1 MQHDTDVPHTLLLRK
16 AMLLSGE
23 QVDVLITNGIISFIQ
38 SSALWQQEAA
48 HHDPITQQVDCEG
61 WYLTSGWIDMH
72 VHAYSELSPYGDEI
86 DKIGI
91 RHGVTTIVD
100 AGSCGG
106 DDIDELLQQDE
117 GTRTSLLAFLNISR
131 IGLRR
136 VDELSNL
143 EWIDAEQVQQAVEHY
158 PNHIVGL
165 KARISASVVQE
176 QGIEP
181 LQRARQLSSQTNLPL
196 MVHIGSGPPDIREVL
211 NLLNH
216 GDIVTHYLNG
226 KSNNLFDTAG
236 QPLPELTAALKRG
249 IHLDVGHGS
258 ASFSFRVAEQARDA
272 GIPLHTISTD
282 IYRQNRLDGPVYNM
296 SNVLSKFLYLGYALT
311 DIMEAVTIHAAEWLN
326 RPELAGMKPGQQ
338 ANLTLFAIEPGPVLL
353 TDSEGEQ
360 RTAAQYIEAK
370 GVVKDGAFFACQI
383 RTQASH

>member
-1 MQHDTDVPHTLLLRK
+1 MQHDTDGPHRLLLRK

-23 QVDVLITNGIISFIQ
+23 QVDVLITDGIISWIQ
-38 SSALWQQEAA
+38 PSDIGNQDSAYDDSAM
-48 HHDPITQQVDCEG
+48 QQVNCEG

-91 RHGVTTIVD
+91 HHGVTTIVD

-106 DDIDELLQQDE
+106 DDIHELLYQSE

-143 EWIDAEQVQQAVEHY
+143 EWIDADQVKKAVQHY
-158 PNHIVGL
+158 PDYIVGL
-165 KARISASVVQE
+165 KARISSSVVQE
-176 QGIEP
+176 QGIKP
-181 LQRARQLSSQTNLPL
+181 LRRARELSTQTNLPL

-211 NLLNH
+211 NLLEA

-226 KSNNLFDTAG
+226 KSNNLFDAAG
-236 QPLPELTAALKRG
+236 DPLPELTAALQRG

-258 ASFSFRVAEQARDA
+258 ASFSFRVAEQARHA
-272 GIPLHTISTD
+272 GIPLYTISTD
-282 IYRQNRLDGPVYNM
+282 IYRRNRLNGPVYNM
-296 SNVLSKFLYLGYALT
+296 SNVLSKFLYLGYELA
-311 DIMEAVTIHAAEWLN
+311 DIMEAVTVNAAEWLN
-326 RPELAGMKPGQQ
+326 RPELADMNLGQQ

-360 RTAAQYIEAK
+360 RTASQYIEAK
-370 GVVKDGAFFACQI
+370 GVVKDGAYFACQI